1 MGATS
6 GAVYGMAVEIRPKV
20 TTGAELPFGAAVWL
34 VADEV
39 AVPAFGLSK
48 PPWKIPLSTH
58 AKALVSHFVYGLTTD
73 AVRRVVRRAL

>member
-1 MGATS
+1 
-6 GAVYGMAVEIRPKV
+6 MAVEIRPKV

-73 AVRRVVRRAL
+73 AVGRVVRRAL